1 MGRFLLE
8 VQPFTLLYTIF
19 QEDTPIAFRLLLT
32 NVTPLVKKFTS
43 LLPAVNSRSFNWI
56 KTRTVFQ
63 LALLGLKQTQ
73 MYRFPYPFIYLVPQK
88 RYLFRAELPPIGHH
102 GEYPPG
108 GFKQYTLLL
117 CCGCSSYLCSAFLL
131 VGNRD
136 ELFTVVF
143 LTLKIIDNNF
153 DFIKGSSR
161 ENLIFLSSQGVS
173 PFLARGDFHA
183 RSCFARSPMP
193 EEKRGTTRS
202 LAHWALDAWAL
213 ESGKSHWCP
222 DMLSGHLLFFFWKI
236 TLVQSFYKGCFSVEQ
251 SYGVLF
257 SRLQNLIAPC

>member
-1 MGRFLLE
+1 
-8 VQPFTLLYTIF
+8 
-19 QEDTPIAFRLLLT
+19 
-32 NVTPLVKKFTS
+32 
-43 LLPAVNSRSFNWI
+43 
-56 KTRTVFQ
+56 
-63 LALLGLKQTQ
+63 

-108 GFKQYTLLL
+108 GFKQYTLML

-131 VGNRD
+131 VANRD

-213 ESGKSHWCP
+213 EFGKSH
-222 DMLSGHLLFFFWKI
+222 
-236 TLVQSFYKGCFSVEQ
+236 
-251 SYGVLF
+251 
-257 SRLQNLIAPC
+257 

>member
-1 MGRFLLE
+1 M
-8 VQPFTLLYTIF
+8 
-19 QEDTPIAFRLLLT
+19 
-32 NVTPLVKKFTS
+32 
-43 LLPAVNSRSFNWI
+43 
-56 KTRTVFQ
+56 
-63 LALLGLKQTQ
+63 
-73 MYRFPYPFIYLVPQK
+73 
-88 RYLFRAELPPIGHH
+88 
-102 GEYPPG
+102 
-108 GFKQYTLLL
+108 L

-213 ESGKSHWCP
+213 EFGKSH
-222 DMLSGHLLFFFWKI
+222 
-236 TLVQSFYKGCFSVEQ
+236 
-251 SYGVLF
+251 
-257 SRLQNLIAPC
+257 

>member
-108 GFKQYTLLL
+108 GFKQYTLML

-183 RSCFARSPMP
+183 RSFFARSPMP

-213 ESGKSHWCP
+213 EFGKSHWCP
-222 DMLSGHLLFFFWKI
+222 DMLSGHLLFFSEK
-236 TLVQSFYKGCFSVEQ
+236 
-251 SYGVLF
+251 
-257 SRLQNLIAPC
+257 